1 MFKPTVPFQ
10 YKTPFNA
17 CQAAVND
24 GSTFATQSV
33 VLACSDYTVNN
44 KTEAVFANFKY
55 NVSDQ
60 TFVQF
65 GVREQEISAY
75 ASNYFFLP
83 LTALV
88 GPADGG
94 AVHLN

>member
-1 MFKPTVPFQ
+1 MYCHRLQQP
-10 YKTPFNA
+10 
-17 CQAAVND
+17 AAVND

-33 VLACSDYTVNN
+33 ILACSDYTVNN

-65 GVREQEISAY
+65 GMREQEISAY

-88 GPADGG
+88 GHDPLTQLMEGR
-94 AVHLN
+94 NS